1 MNNPSKKPNFTPT
14 MMAAVP
20 YRDINR
26 ASDMILKCF
35 PEAPCLPIM
44 TRSLRWMFE
53 GIPCLIIDREKK
65 QVLMSPPEE
74 RESEVIEFYERVEKD
89 DLDYFAT
96 TPQTAPFFHEMIDRL
111 SQSDVRDLKWVIIQ
125 TIGPVVLG
133 DTIKQVNGNPS
144 IHHETLFD
152 IIVKSVSMK
161 ARWLEK
167 KVSEVLP
174 GVTVIADQPEPSL
187 VSFTS
192 AGGTGSRDDV
202 IDAVN
207 GGFEGL
213 TCLKWVHCCANI
225 DWSLLTDA
233 NIDIINFD
241 AYSYADKAALY
252 SSEFKKF
259 IENGGMIGWGIVPVI
274 EDQLLNESVDSLAHK
289 LKAGIDLFVKNGIDE
304 GLLASA
310 SWILPSC
317 ETVLLT
323 PEQSDRVFEM
333 TQEISYIMKTQYGFN
348 TSTH

>member
-1 MNNPSKKPNFTPT
+1 MNNSFKKPNFTPT

-20 YRDINR
+20 YRDMDR
-26 ASDMILKCF
+26 AADVILKCF

-111 SQSDVRDLKWVIIQ
+111 SQSDASDLKWVIFR
-125 TIGPVVLG
+125 TVGPVVLG

-167 KVSEVLP
+167 KIREVLP
-174 GVTVIADQPEPSL
+174 GVDVIADQPEPSL
-187 VSFTS
+187 VGFTS

-207 GGFEGL
+207 GGFAGL

-241 AYSYADKAALY
+241 AYRYADKAALHGGG
-252 SSEFKKF
+252 FKKF
-259 IENGGMIGWGIVPVI
+259 IEGGGMIGWGIVPVV
-274 EDQLLNESVDSLAHK
+274 EDLLLRENVKSLSDK
-289 LKAGIDLFVKNGIDE
+289 LKKGMELFASSGIDE
-304 GLLASA
+304 TLLASA
-310 SWILPSC
+310 SWVLPSC
-317 ETVLLT
+317 ETILLT
-323 PEQSDRVFEM
+323 PEQSDRAFEM
-333 TQEISYIMKTQYGFN
+333 TQEISYIMKDHYGFN
-348 TSTH
+348 RPAH